1 MTNRSLPSDPIALI
15 IVFFVGGIFVCSL
28 VFFSLILILP
38 LAAIGAGLY
47 YFYHKSNL
55 EKLRS
60 APEHVP
66 ATIGERTEYLS
77 SDEFEQRIS
86 SNDLLGLA
94 EEETDLY
101 SCRPLAEAFVFIT
114 TSLYA
119 QESFDRPPVAPETT
133 DRITLGRYYDELQ
146 WWQRKVSDRK
156 THDKFLSTV
165 ITAYLNLRAHFPR
178 YALLEEPRPSESN
191 LTTPLVITDEEEA
204 TRELIAIFSQPELK
218 KRKLFADLRT
228 QIEQNSE
235 GQQEYSI
242 ANHFAKTP
250 FRALTRVQVPIELD
264 DETRFAGM
272 WVCAPQGMGKTTLLH
287 SLIASDLEKDASIIL
302 MDTKGELTAPYLGHP
317 ALAKRRVVIGPDNPI
332 GLNPLDI
339 PRSDINKAVE
349 NLEYLFASLLDFKLT
364 GTQSML
370 LKAVLRALVT
380 AFPDP
385 NLTNFH
391 ELMAKDGGKKYAG
404 HLRKLDSDLQNFF
417 VYEYNSPNIRERR
430 QEVLQ
435 RLRLLLDHDVLRTM
449 LMAPKTTFRISEAM
463 DQGAIVII
471 DNSRGKLGN
480 KGAEFLGRFF
490 IAQVLAAAQERS
502 FRQDNEKKPVYFYI
516 DEAHTVVAQDER
528 ITDVYHECRSQRI
541 ALCCAHQETTQV
553 SEKVLSAF
561 QNCAIRFAHPDEET
575 RRMAISLR
583 MEPKKLQSLRRGQFG
598 AYIRGRSKGGIVV
611 NVQKPDLSQLTPSL
625 QPFQPR
631 HLPPP
636 TVAPPP
642 AVAAAQSESTT
653 EPMPVQHSKPP
664 SKSDD
669 PDAAD
674 EWSLE

>member
-1 MTNRSLPSDPIALI
+1 MTNRSLRVDPIALL
-15 IVFFVGGIFVCSL
+15 IVLFAGCIFLCFL
-28 VFFSLILILP
+28 VFFSLFFVLP
-38 LAAIGAGLY
+38 LAALGAGLY
-47 YFYHKSNL
+47 YVYHKSKL
-55 EKLRS
+55 ERLRS

-66 ATIGERTEYLS
+66 ATISERTEYLTC
-77 SDEFEQRIS
+77 DEFEQRIS
-86 SNDLLGLA
+86 DNDLLSMA

-101 SCRPLAEAFVFIT
+101 SCQPLAQAFVSIAS
-114 TSLYA
+114 SLYA
-119 QESFDRPPVAPETT
+119 QESFDHPPVAPETT
-133 DRITLGRYYDELQ
+133 DRITLGAYYDQLQ

-156 THDKFLSTV
+156 NHDTFLTTV
-165 ITAYLNLRAHFPR
+165 ITAYLNLRNHFPR

-191 LTTPLVITDEEEA
+191 LTTQLVLANEEEA
-204 TRELIAIFSQPELK
+204 TKELIALFSQPELK
-218 KRKLFADLRT
+218 KRKLFVDLRT

-235 GQQEYSI
+235 GQQVYSI
-242 ANHFAKTP
+242 ASHFAKTP
-250 FRALTRVQVPIELD
+250 FRSLTRVQIPVELD
-264 DETRFAGM
+264 DEIRFAGT

-287 SLIASDLEKDASIIL
+287 SLIASDLGKDASIIL
-302 MDTKGELTAPYLGHP
+302 MDTKGELLAPYLDHP
-317 ALAKRRVVIGPDNPI
+317 ALAKRRVIIGPDNPI

-339 PRSDINKAVE
+339 PRSDINKAVG

-370 LKAVLRALVT
+370 LKSVLRALVV
-380 AFPDP
+380 AFPEP
-385 NLTNFH
+385 NLSHFH
-391 ELMAKDGGKKYAG
+391 ALMAKDGEKKFAQYMP
-404 HLRKLDSDLQNFF
+404 KLDTDLQNFF
-417 VYEYNSPNIRERR
+417 AYEFNSVNIRERR

-463 DQGAIVII
+463 DQGAIIII

-528 ITDVYHECRSQRI
+528 ITDVYHECRSQKI

-561 QNCAIRFAHPDEET
+561 QNCAVRFAHPDEEA
-575 RRMAISLR
+575 RKMAISLR
-583 MEPKKLQSLRRGQFG
+583 MDPKRLRSLRRGQFG
-598 AYIRGRSKGGIVV
+598 AYVRGLSQEGIIV
-611 NVQKPDLSQLTPSL
+611 NVQKPDLSQLMPSL

-642 AVAAAQSESTT
+642 VAPGPSEPTT
-653 EPMPVQHSKPP
+653 EPMGGQHSKPS
-664 SKSDD
+664 SKSDN

-674 EWSLE
+674 EWPPE

>member
-1 MTNRSLPSDPIALI
+1 MSRSGFPRDPIAIAILLVVGLAALI
-15 IVFFVGGIFVCSL
+15 FAAIL
-28 VFFSLILILP
+28 SLIFIP
-38 LAAIGAGLY
+38 LGAAAGYGLY
-47 YFYHKSNL
+47 YLYQSYQT
-55 EKLRS
+55 EKLRT
-60 APEHVP
+60 ATAHVP
-66 ATIGERTEYLS
+66 ATFVERTEYLS
-77 SDEFEQRIS
+77 PDEFGERIGA
-86 SNDLLGLA
+86 NDLLRMA
-94 EEETDLY
+94 EEESDLY
-101 SCRPLAEAFVFIT
+101 SCQPLAEAFVSIA

-119 QESFDRPPVAPETT
+119 QESFDRPPIAPETT
-133 DRITLGRYYDELQ
+133 DRITIGQYHDQLQ
-146 WWQRKVSDRK
+146 WWQRKVSDEK
-156 THDKFLSTV
+156 NHDIFLTTV

-178 YALLEEPRPSESN
+178 YALLEERRPSESN
-191 LTTPLVITDEEEA
+191 LTTPLAIANEEEA
-204 TRELIAIFSQPELK
+204 TKELIAIFSQAELK
-218 KRKLFADLRT
+218 KRKLFVDLRT

-235 GQQEYSI
+235 GQQVYSI
-242 ANHFAKTP
+242 ASHFAKTP
-250 FRALTRVQVPIELD
+250 FRSLTRVQIPVELD
-264 DETRFAGM
+264 DEIRFAGT

-302 MDTKGELTAPYLGHP
+302 MDTKGELLAPFLDHP
-317 ALAKRRVVIGPDNPI
+317 ALAKRRIIIGPDNPI

-339 PRSDINKAVE
+339 PRSDINKAVG

-370 LKAVLRALVT
+370 LKSVLRALVV
-380 AFPDP
+380 AFPEP
-385 NLTNFH
+385 NLSHFH
-391 ELMAKDGGKKYAG
+391 ELMARDGEKKYAQYMP
-404 HLRKLDSDLQNFF
+404 KLDTDLQNFF
-417 VYEYNSPNIRERR
+417 AHEYNSVNIRERR

-435 RLRLLLDHDVLRTM
+435 RLRLLLDHDVLRAM

-463 DQGAIVII
+463 DQGAIIII

-490 IAQVLAAAQERS
+490 VAQVLAAAQQRS
-502 FRQDNEKKPVYFYI
+502 FRQDSEKKPVYFYI

-528 ITDVYHECRSQRI
+528 ITDVYHECRSQKI

-561 QNCAIRFAHPDEET
+561 QNCAVRFAHPDEEA
-575 RRMAISLR
+575 RKMATSLR
-583 MEPKKLQSLRRGQFG
+583 MDPKKLRSLRRGQFG
-598 AYIRGRSKGGIVV
+598 AYVRGLSQEGIIV
-611 NVQKPDLSQLTPSL
+611 NVQKPDLSQLMPSL

-642 AVAAAQSESTT
+642 VAPAQSEPTT
-653 EPMPVQHSKPP
+653 EPMGGQHSKPS

-674 EWSLE
+674 EWSSE